1 MTQRQVDRML
11 KWGIVF
17 SLLWLAGIGSIVAL
31 LLGWK
36 AITAI
41 KASNGTLVGAG
52 RGWWCLIVGGLGLL
66 FWLPLVIVGISNQ
79 F

>member
-1 MTQRQVDRML
+1 MPFRGAECEL

-36 AITAI
+36 AIIAI

-66 FWLPLVIVGISNQ
+66 FWLALVIVGISNQ